1 MGIVPSVPRQR
12 FERPGFSLGAATAI
26 LPGIAR
32 RRVAACR
39 VRFAV
44 RSAVLAA
51 AFVTEANPP
60 MRWFHR
66 PIALSALLVLSGC
79 IGDLP
84 RAEYPCLIA
93 TDVYDKYNESWVF
106 SPRGD
111 KKREA
116 LKRAREAE
124 RRCAAAAAGRES

>member
-1 MGIVPSVPRQR
+1 
-12 FERPGFSLGAATAI
+12 
-26 LPGIAR
+26 
-32 RRVAACR
+32 
-39 VRFAV
+39 
-44 RSAVLAA
+44 
-51 AFVTEANPP
+51 

-66 PIALSALLVLSGC
+66 PMALLVLMSLTGC

-93 TDVYDKYNESWVF
+93 TDVYDKYNEAWVF

-116 LKRAREAE
+116 LGRAREAE
-124 RRCAAAAAGRES
+124 TRCAANGGSRES